1 MESYEKFQGTRFKVD
16 LHLTKPVK
24 DGSVSKRLRRQSEGN
39 YIQGSDGR

>member
-1 MESYEKFQGTRFKVD
+1 MESYETFLEPHFKVD

-24 DGSVSKRLRRQSEGN
+24 DESVSKGLRRQSEGN